1 MKATMKAVIWFNSS
15 WKRWRFLKH
24 SNAAEVND
32 QLLVVKK
39 VDAWLVQ
46 GKNVGLVVEINQI
59 DYSNHSDV
67 IRNKRKIA
75 WMEKR

>member
-1 MKATMKAVIWFNSS
+1 MKAAIWFNSS

-24 SNAAEVND
+24 SNTAEVNE

-46 GKNVGLVVEINQI
+46 GKNVGLVVEINPI
-59 DYSNHSDV
+59 DYPHNSDV
-67 IRNKRKIA
+67 IRNNRKIG
-75 WMEKR
+75 WIEKR